1 MQIFV
6 QKTPPQTPNVIK
18 PRLIYYN
25 DALCG
30 VGRKLISLIAR
41 WLERIKTRSACRLH
55 AREIYGAH
63 LWQAVSASATH
74 SAGHPSAAC
83 TLIMIL

>member
-25 DALCG
+25 DALSG
-30 VGRKLISLIAR
+30 VGRKLISLIAAVLERERANKLQAR
-41 WLERIKTRSACRLH
+41 WLCL
-55 AREIYGAH
+55 
-63 LWQAVSASATH
+63 
-74 SAGHPSAAC
+74 PAAC
-83 TLIMIL
+83 T

>member
-25 DALCG
+25 DALSG
-30 VGRKLISLIAR
+30 VGRKLISLIAA
-41 WLERIKTRSACRLH
+41 LERERESGWANKLQARL
-55 AREIYGAH
+55 
-63 LWQAVSASATH
+63 
-74 SAGHPSAAC
+74 PAAC
-83 TLIMIL
+83 TRNLRRAFMAGG